1 MTSIVYHL
9 LFWKNRHLLSK
20 SIPVV
25 AIIDD
30 SQLQEVVSIGRSR
43 TDQRPTSA
51 DSVEIIKEGD
61 AKLDIELI
69 TIFTCYPIYFG
80 NVSVI

>member
-1 MTSIVYHL
+1 
-9 LFWKNRHLLSK
+9 
-20 SIPVV
+20 VV

-30 SQLQEVVSIGRSR
+30 SQLQEDVSIGRSR

-51 DSVEIIKEGD
+51 DSVEIMKEGD

-69 TIFTCYPIYFG
+69 TIFTCHPINFG
-80 NVSVI
+80 NVSVIYWKRFSDIKVTIFFFDT

>member
-1 MTSIVYHL
+1 M
-9 LFWKNRHLLSK
+9 
-20 SIPVV
+20 V

-30 SQLQEVVSIGRSR
+30 SQLQEDVSIGRLR

-51 DSVEIIKEGD
+51 DSVEIMKEGD

-69 TIFTCYPIYFG
+69 TIFLCHPINFI